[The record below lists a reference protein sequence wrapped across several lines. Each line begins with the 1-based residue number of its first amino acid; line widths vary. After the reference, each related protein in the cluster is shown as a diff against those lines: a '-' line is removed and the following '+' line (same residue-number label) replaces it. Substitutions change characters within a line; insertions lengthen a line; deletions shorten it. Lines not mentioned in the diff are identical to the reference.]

1 MSSTSSDRSLASAAP
16 VSSDT
21 SVGSLVRRLAV
32 AALLLAAVTVF
43 ASIALAF

>member
-1 MSSTSSDRSLASAAP
+1 MSSTHVASDQASSDA
-16 VSSDT
+16 
-21 SVGSLVRRLAV
+21 SVGSLVRRLAI